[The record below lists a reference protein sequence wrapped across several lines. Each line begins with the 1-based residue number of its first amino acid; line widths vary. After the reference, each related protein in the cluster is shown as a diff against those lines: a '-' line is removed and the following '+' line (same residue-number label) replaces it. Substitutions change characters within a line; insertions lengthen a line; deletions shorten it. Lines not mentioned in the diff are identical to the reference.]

1 MEHNKKKK
9 NKSEIPDGCH
19 SAVTVAVSCAPL
31 LWSELRWSDLHR
43 LSLEKSHLQYR
54 SHLLKT
60 HSQPN
65 SLL

>member
-43 LSLEKSHLQYR
+43 LSLEKSHE
-54 SHLLKT
+54 ST
-60 HSQPN
+60 V
-65 SLL
+65 